1 MKLKFASALIASAAL
16 LPVAAQA
23 QEPSYSYLDL
33 AYVWTDIDG
42 VSGTAD
48 GFALRGSFELT
59 DSVFMF
65 ASYAEQMLSDF
76 DIETYSIGAGYA
88 WSIAPN
94 MDLYGKISYVKAE
107 AEVEAAGFG
116 FSEDDDG
123 YGIGVGIR
131 SFVTD
136 NLELEGAINYVDL
149 SDSGDD
155 TSFGIGARW
164 YFMPQFAVGVEA
176 ALGDDANSYGLGV
189 RWNFGG

>member
-1 MKLKFASALIASAAL
+1 MNLKIASALIASAAL

-23 QEPSYSYLDL
+23 QSPSYSYLDL
-33 AYVWTDIDG
+33 AYVETDIDG
-42 VSGTAD
+42 IGSNAD

-65 ASYAEQMLSDF
+65 AGYLDQSVRNIDF
-76 DIETYSIGAGYA
+76 ETYNVGFGYA
-88 WSIAPN
+88 WSFAPN
-94 MDLYGKISYVKAE
+94 MDLYGKLAYVKAE
-107 AEVEAAGFG
+107 ADGFG
-116 FSEDDDG
+116 FNADDDG

-136 NLELEGAINYVDL
+136 QLELEGAINYVDL

-155 TSFGIGARW
+155 TSFGIAGRW
-164 YFMPQFAVGVEA
+164 YFMPQFAVGLEA
-176 ALGDDANSYGLGV
+176 EFGDDADSYGVGV

>member
-59 DSVFMF
+59 DRVFMF

-76 DIETYSIGAGYA
+76 DLETYNIGAGYA

-107 AEVEAAGFG
+107 AEGRG
-116 FSEDDDG
+116 FSADDDG

-136 NLELEGAINYVDL
+136 KLELEGAINYVDL
-149 SDSGDD
+149 SDSGDN

-164 YFMPQFAVGVEA
+164 YFTPQWAVGLEA
-176 ALGDDANSYGLGV
+176 SIGDDADTYGVGV

>member
-23 QEPSYSYLDL
+23 QSPSYSYLDL
-33 AYVWTDIDG
+33 AYVETDIDG
-42 VSGTAD
+42 IGSNAD

-65 ASYAEQMLSDF
+65 AGYLDQSVRNVDL
-76 DIETYSIGAGYA
+76 ETYNVGFGYA
-88 WSIAPN
+88 WSFAPN
-94 MDLYGKISYVKAE
+94 MDLYGKLAYVKAE
-107 AEVEAAGFG
+107 ADGFG
-116 FSEDDDG
+116 FSADDDG

-136 NLELEGAINYVDL
+136 ALELEGAINYVDL

-155 TSFGIGARW
+155 TSFGIAARW
-164 YFMPQFAVGVEA
+164 YFMPQFAVGLEA
-176 ALGDDANSYGLGV
+176 AFGDDADSYGIGV

>member
-1 MKLKFASALIASAAL
+1 MKLKIASALIASAAL

-23 QEPSYSYLDL
+23 QSPSYSYLDL
-33 AYVWTDIDG
+33 AYVWTDVDG
-42 VSGTAD
+42 VRGTAD

-65 ASYAEQMLSDF
+65 AGYSEQMLSDF
-76 DIETYSIGAGYA
+76 DFETYSIGAGYA

-107 AEVEAAGFG
+107 VDGLG
-116 FSEDDDG
+116 FSGDDDG
-123 YGIGVGIR
+123 YGVGVGIR

-136 NLELEGAINYVDL
+136 RFELEGSIDYVDL

-155 TSFGIGARW
+155 TSFGIAARW
-164 YFMPQFAVGVEA
+164 YFTPQFAVGAEA
-176 ALGDDANSYGLGV
+176 ALSDDANSYGIGV

>member
-1 MKLKFASALIASAAL
+1 MKLKIASALIASAAL

-23 QEPSYSYLDL
+23 QSPSYSYLDL
-33 AYVWTDIDG
+33 AYVETDIDG
-42 VSGTAD
+42 VSDNAD

-65 ASYAEQMLSDF
+65 AGYGEQSIRNIDL
-76 DIETYSIGAGYA
+76 ETYNVGAGYA

-107 AEVEAAGFG
+107 ASGFG
-116 FSEDDDG
+116 LSGDDDG
-123 YGIGVGIR
+123 YGVGVGIR

-136 NLELEGAINYVDL
+136 QFELEGAINYVDL

-155 TSFGIGARW
+155 TSFGIAARW
-164 YFMPQFAVGVEA
+164 YFMPQFAVGLEA
-176 ALGDDANSYGLGV
+176 DLSDDANSYGIGV